1 RRTRGAGR
9 LSGGRRQRPSPAP
22 ALVGQP
28 TLAVFDEL
36 TTALDPRARRETW
49 KLIEGVRDSGVTIL
63 LVTHFMEEAQH
74 LCDRV
79 AVFDRG
85 QIVAL
90 DTPDG
95 LIKSSAS
102 STVITFF
109 PSKDLPEIG
118 RAHV

>member
-1 RRTRGAGR
+1 SPTGR
-9 LSGGRRQRPSPAP
+9 SSDLPW
-22 ALVGQP
+22 
-28 TLAVFDEL
+28 
-36 TTALDPRARRETW
+36 ARRETW
-49 KLIEGVRDSGVTIL
+49 NLIEGVRDSGVTIL

-109 PSKDLPEIG
+109 PSKDLPPG
-118 RAHV
+118 MRRALPAPPSLQPGAGDR